1 MTDTMVEL
9 PADHTEAD
17 PRTVYRAT
25 VTTGWR
31 RTFPPSIQ
39 ETLRAAGSVD
49 PGNYLPVENLLV
61 AVIRDPGPEGPYWAL
76 LTPGTAYREGNE
88 NWGLV
93 HPDVRDRYRTTH
105 RIWQLAARPAVTIT
119 GIEPAPQES
128 EEAPT
133 LPSTVAEA
141 DPHTVYTAT
150 VCNSNYGNF
159 PRYWQQSRGPITN
172 QMLADGTHADL
183 WTIVD
188 QLVVPNLDR
197 TNWYWLVEGTDDAYG
212 DDDWSAV
219 APEIMDRYR
228 ATHRLWR
235 TRAMTDARERFNLVI
250 VTGISEVVH
259 TTETIAEA
267 QPEITLETA
276 DQTQVYR
283 GTVRSHSS
291 ESFPAVLRDR
301 ARSNIIDGYF
311 TVDNLMLARNL
322 PGSSWSILSEVQEGN
337 DQFRFG
343 TVNWYYLDPSMRDRF
358 GNTHRIWSANLGAE
372 VTIQGVWEA
381 PTEEA
386 PVLEAVAE
394 PALFVAPTWETAD
407 PETIYRAQVRTTD
420 QRTFPPSI
428 TQHQNRWNGHWTE
441 EVLVIRRRAT
451 EAYYDGRERRPAN
464 PWVIITPDTSINRRT
479 DNGGWISSYVS
490 DAASRLYRHS
500 YKLWVAAY
508 NPQVTILGVEVPGPA
523 LRQQTPTGIVPVAAQ
538 TPLPTRPQDADPD
551 TVYIARVTGGMPHAR
566 PADNVMVVQDA
577 RYDHLYWVA
586 LLDRALGNEMINGHV
601 SQAVFDRFNGTHSQ
615 WFIESS
621 NVTITG
627 IHTPTP
633 QPRPERRRPER
644 PLPTNWA
651 EAEEGVLYRGEMT
664 NWSFGPSHYV
674 HRPEARAEIIWVK
687 SRNNFRWWLGLYPSA
702 AGGGEEFAADNRYL
716 PREVAERFH
725 ATHRMWAI
733 NANQLTITGFHDG
746 AVPPPPPPPAPGTN
760 RLGEIIPTDPDEW
773 RRFLLSKLDAK
784 RDRHSWCDDYE
795 RYVIEPLDLR
805 TPIGT
810 RDFDVTVTAQVEQT
824 VRVRANSVDSARAQ
838 ARRDVVPTM
847 RINLFGTLTP
857 TTAGP
862 APVIVLRS
870 IGVQA

>member
-150 VCNSNYGNF
+150 VCNSNYSNF

-250 VTGISEVVH
+250 VTGISEVLLPAP
-259 TTETIAEA
+259 T
-267 QPEITLETA
+267 EITA
-276 DQTQVYR
+276 DNADRTQLYR
-283 GTVRSHSS
+283 GTVRSRDIF
-291 ESFPAVLRDR
+291 SFPAALRDR
-301 ARSNIIDGYF
+301 ASDNVVDGWYVV
-311 TVDNLMLARNL
+311 TDLTLVLNNTYRDH
-322 PGSSWSILSEVQEGN
+322 PWSILSSPGHTGGTAMWEGI
-337 DQFRFG
+337 D
-343 TVNWYYLDPSMRDRF
+343 VSIRDRLRE
-358 GNTHRIWSANLGAE
+358 THRVWVANNGAQ
-372 VTIQGVWEA
+372 VTIQGLWETPA
-381 PTEEA
+381 EEA
-386 PVLEAVAE
+386 PALEAVAE
-394 PALFVAPTWETAD
+394 PAPFVAPTWETAD
-407 PETIYRAQVRTTD
+407 PETIYRARITSTD

-451 EAYYDGRERRPAN
+451 EARYDGVERRPAN
-464 PWVIITPDTSINRRT
+464 PWVIITPDTSIDRRT
-479 DNGGWISSYVS
+479 HNGSWISSYVS
-490 DAASRLYRHS
+490 DAASRLYRYS

-508 NPQVTILGVEVPGPA
+508 SPQVTILGVEVPGPA
-523 LRQQTPTGIVPVAAQ
+523 LRRQTPTEPVT
-538 TPLPTRPQDADPD
+538 TPLPARPQDADPD
-551 TVYIARVTGGMPHAR
+551 TVYTARITGGMPHAR
-566 PADNVMVVQDA
+566 PADNVMVVQDT
-577 RYDHLYWVA
+577 RDNNNHLYWVA
-586 LLDRALGNEMINGHV
+586 LLDRALGNEMTSGHV
-601 SQAVFDRFNGTHSQ
+601 SPAVFDRFSRTHSQ
-615 WFIESS
+615 WFIDPS

-644 PLPTNWA
+644 PLPISWSA
-651 EAEEGVLYRGEMT
+651 AEEGVLYRGEMT
-664 NWSFGPSHYV
+664 NWNFGPSYYV
-674 HRPEARAEIIWVK
+674 HRLEARAEIIWVK
-687 SRNNFRWWLGLYPSA
+687 SRNNFRWWIGLYPTA
-702 AGGGEEFAADNRYL
+702 AGGGEEFAADNRYI
-716 PREVAERFH
+716 PQEVAERFH

-760 RLGEIIPTDPDEW
+760 RLGETIPTDPDEW
-773 RRFLLSKLDAK
+773 RRFLLAKLDAK
-784 RDRHSWCDDYE
+784 RDRHSWC
-795 RYVIEPLDLR
+795 
-805 TPIGT
+805 
-810 RDFDVTVTAQVEQT
+810 VTITSDT
-824 VRVRANSVDSARAQ
+824 
-838 ARRDVVPTM
+838 
-847 RINLFGTLTP
+847 
-857 TTAGP
+857 
-862 APVIVLRS
+862 
-870 IGVQA
+870 